1 MKRST
6 KVWSSAAAAA
16 ALIAVPA
23 CSGGSGGDGAASGGG
38 DPLVVGML
46 MAFSGP
52 TAVEGAEAVNG
63 CLPAEAAINEAG
75 GVLGRTI
82 ECEAF
87 DTKGTASDSV
97 PAARQM
103 LSTTDNLFAVIG
115 PSTAEA
121 VAAAPVLDEASQ
133 VMFSPA
139 GDGRFDRTE
148 LAHYYRL
155 ITSDSVGAQAMALHS
170 QREGFQN
177 VALVFVSGASAQ
189 ANIPP
194 LEEALGGLGVEVTE
208 AMTIQPEQPS
218 YRTEVARLMQNRPSA
233 IIFEADAVTA
243 GTFLTELNQAG
254 GGDIPVVTNT
264 LATTGEWQQAAA
276 AAYGGDE
283 NLARALQVVVR
294 YAQEGGPGTETFVES
309 LQSLEGQEGIDI
321 PSFRDSAYA
330 RAAYDGVV
338 VAGLAATKTD
348 SVEPET
354 YNEAIPDILA
364 EGDGKTVVNSYADG
378 VEALKNGEDIQYVGA
393 NGEYRLNEFHNVI
406 GAFAYYNW
414 DPATSALTLTDQLP
428 ADELEAL
435 ASGQR

>member
-1 MKRST
+1 MKKST
-6 KVWSSAAAAA
+6 KVWSSAAVAA
-16 ALIAVPA
+16 ALFAVPA
-23 CSGGSGGDGAASGGG
+23 CSGGGTSGSG

-63 CLPAEAAINEAG
+63 CLPAAAEINEAG
-75 GVLGRTI
+75 GVLGRNV

-103 LSTTDNLFAVIG
+103 LSTSSNLFTVIG

-121 VAAAPVLDEASQ
+121 VAAAPVLEEAGQ

-148 LAHYYRL
+148 LQHYYRL

-170 QREGFQN
+170 QRQNFDN

-194 LEEALGGLGVEVTE
+194 LQEALEGLGIGVTE

-218 YRTEVARLMQNRPSA
+218 YRTEVARIMQNRPAA
-233 IIFEADAVTA
+233 ILFEADAVSA

-254 GGDIPVVTNT
+254 GGDIPIVTNT
-264 LATTGEWQQAAA
+264 LATTGDWQKSALG
-276 AAYGGDE
+276 AYGGDE
-283 NLARALQVVVR
+283 ALARSLQVVIR
-294 YAQEGGPGTETFVES
+294 YAQEGGAGTETFLEA
-309 LQSLEGQEGIDI
+309 LQSMEGQEGIDV
-321 PSFRDSAYA
+321 PSFKDSAYS
-330 RAAYDGVV
+330 RAAYDGVILS
-338 VAGLAATKTD
+338 GLAATKAD
-348 SVEPET
+348 SVEPED
-354 YNEAIPDILA
+354 YNSAIPEILA
-364 EGDGKTVVNSYADG
+364 AGDGKTVVSNYAEG
-378 VEALKNGEDIQYVGA
+378 VEALGKGEDIQYVGA

-406 GAFAYYNW
+406 GAFAFYDW
-414 DPATSALTLTDQLP
+414 DPAAKQLRLVDQLP
-428 ADELEAL
+428 AEELEAL

>member
-1 MKRST
+1 MKKST

-16 ALIAVPA
+16 ALLAVPA
-23 CSGGSGGDGAASGGG
+23 CSGGSGGDAGGSG

-52 TAVEGAEAVNG
+52 TAVEGAEVVNG
-63 CLPAEAAINEAG
+63 CLPAAAEINEAG
-75 GVLGRTI
+75 GVLGRDI

-103 LSTTDNLFAVIG
+103 LSTTGNLFTVLG

-121 VAAAPVLDEASQ
+121 AAAAPVLEEATQ

-148 LAHYYRL
+148 LDYYYRL
-155 ITSDSVGAQAMALHS
+155 ITSDTVGAQAMALHS
-170 QREGFQN
+170 QQQGFDK
-177 VALVFVSGASAQ
+177 VALVFVGGASAQ

-194 LEEALGGLGVEVTE
+194 LEEALGGLGVDVTE

-218 YRTEVARLMQNRPSA
+218 YRTEVARILQNRPAA
-233 IIFEADAVTA
+233 IVFEADAVTA

-254 GGDIPVVTNT
+254 GADIPIVTNT
-264 LATTGEWQQAAA
+264 LATTGDWQKVAVN
-276 AAYGGDE
+276 AYGGDE
-283 NLARALQVVVR
+283 ALAKSLQVVVR
-294 YAQEGGPGTETFVES
+294 YAQEGGAGTETYVET
-309 LQSLEGQEGIDI
+309 LQSLEGQDGIDV
-321 PSFRDSAYA
+321 PSFKDSAYS
-330 RAAYDGVV
+330 RAAYDGVILS
-338 VAGLAATKTD
+338 GLAATKTD
-348 SVEPET
+348 SVEPED
-354 YNEAIPDILA
+354 YNSVIPELLA
-364 EGDGKTVVNSYADG
+364 AGDAKTVVTNYSEG
-378 VEALKNGEDIQYVGA
+378 VEALGKGEDIQYVGA

-406 GAFAYYNW
+406 GAFAFYDW
-414 DPATSALTLTDQLP
+414 DPAAKQLRLVNQLP

>member
-1 MKRST
+1 MNKAT

-16 ALIAVPA
+16 VLLVVPA
-23 CSGGSGGDGAASGGG
+23 CSQGGEE

-52 TAVEGAEAVNG
+52 TAVEGAEVVNG
-63 CLPAEAAINEAG
+63 CLPAATEINDAG

-103 LSTTDNLFAVIG
+103 LSTTSNLFAVLG

-121 VAAAPVLDEASQ
+121 VAAAPVLEEATQ

-148 LAHYYRL
+148 LDYYYRL
-155 ITSDSVGAQAMALHS
+155 ITSDSVGAQAMALHAK
-170 QREGFQN
+170 QQGFGN
-177 VALVFVSGASAQ
+177 VALVFVGGASAQ

-194 LEEALGGLGVEVTE
+194 LEEALGGLGIPVTE
-208 AMTIQPEQPS
+208 ALTIQPEQPS
-218 YRTEVARLMQNRPSA
+218 YRTEVARILQNRPAA
-233 IIFEADAVTA
+233 IVFEADAVSA

-264 LATTGEWQQAAA
+264 LATTGDWQKAAVT
-276 AAYGGDE
+276 AYGGDDA
-283 NLARALQVVVR
+283 LAKSLQVVVR
-294 YAQEGGPGTETFVES
+294 YAQEGGPGTETYVET
-309 LQSLEGQEGIDI
+309 LQSLDGQDGIDV
-321 PSFRDSAYA
+321 PSFKDSAYA
-330 RAAYDGVV
+330 RAAYDGVI

-348 SVEPET
+348 SVEPED
-354 YNEAIPDILA
+354 YNSAIPELLA
-364 EGDGKTVVNSYADG
+364 AGDGKTVVSNYADG
-378 VEALKNGEDIQYVGA
+378 VDAIKEGKDVQYVGA

-406 GAFAYYNW
+406 GAFAYYDW
-414 DPATSALTLTDQLP
+414 DPSTKSLRLVKQLP
-428 ADELEAL
+428 AEELEAL